1 MKNYTNADDFDLS
14 CVPMCGTLADLRDLV
29 TYGDRIRV
37 APDKGSHWSFWGVLR
52 LAQGLERQ
60 PHPSEGVF
68 WMTVEPGQYFNGALI
83 HRRHLDAVDLTNSPL
98 AKAAVL
104 SFMEKHTGHTVNDD
118 NLLSVLKEIDCPS
131 ARWGWR
137 RPYQVTHKETDQ

>member
-14 CVPMCGTLADLRDLV
+14 CVPMCGTLADLHDLV
-29 TYGDRIRV
+29 TYDDRVRV
-37 APDKGSHWSFWGVLR
+37 APDKGLYGAFWGVLR

-83 HRRHLDAVDLTNSPL
+83 HRRHLDAVDLTNSPS
-98 AKAAVL
+98 AKTAIL
-104 SFMEKHTGHTVNDD
+104 SLMKKHTGRTVNEAD
-118 NLLSVLKEIDCPS
+118 LLTVLKEIDNPS

-137 RPYQVTHKETDQ
+137 RPYQVTHKEYTQ